1 MYTAWSIQS
10 WTSEDEFWWS
20 RKKPSR
26 YCCLIWLFLTFKA
39 LVISASIFS
48 CLNNTVCVFEMRR
61 KLCTLDMLKTCRW
74 PKEFLLMWWMYERDR
89 PWYVC
94 YLNSSVKVLFL
105 FNCLAVLLVVIYFL
119 STECLA
125 RLGSKPVFISAV
137 GTDPLGVMMLKHCE
151 EANMVIK

>member
-1 MYTAWSIQS
+1 MYTAWSIQP

-20 RKKPSR
+20 GKKPSR
-26 YCCLIWLFLTFKA
+26 YCCLNWLLLTFKA

-48 CLNNTVCVFEMRR
+48 SFSNTVCVFEMRR

-89 PWYVC
+89 AWSC
-94 YLNSSVKVLFL
+94 LTISVKVLFY
-105 FNCLAVLLVVIYFL
+105 CLAVLLVVLYFL

>member
-10 WTSEDEFWWS
+10 WTSEDELWRS
-20 RKKPSR
+20 RKELSR
-26 YCCLIWLFLTFKA
+26 YCCLNWLFLTS
-39 LVISASIFS
+39 VSIFS
-48 CLNNTVCVFEMRR
+48 LNNTVCVFEGRR
-61 KLCTLDMLKTCRW
+61 KLSTFDMLKTCRW

-89 PWYVC
+89 AWSC
-94 YLNSSVKVLFL
+94 LTISVKVLFY
-105 FNCLAVLLVVIYFL
+105 CLAVLLVVLYFL